1 MIHQERIDQE
11 GLKALFNNRC
21 EPGFEK
27 VYAEQPNGES
37 TAVSAFDGFR
47 QRPPAKPKRFVHI
60 WHCCACGKAGI
71 RISVDQCPDCGEARC
86 VYCRTEKVRVQ

>member
-37 TAVSAFDGFR
+37 TAVFGFDGFR
-47 QRPPAKPKRFVHI
+47 QRV
-60 WHCCACGKAGI
+60 
-71 RISVDQCPDCGEARC
+71 
-86 VYCRTEKVRVQ
+86 